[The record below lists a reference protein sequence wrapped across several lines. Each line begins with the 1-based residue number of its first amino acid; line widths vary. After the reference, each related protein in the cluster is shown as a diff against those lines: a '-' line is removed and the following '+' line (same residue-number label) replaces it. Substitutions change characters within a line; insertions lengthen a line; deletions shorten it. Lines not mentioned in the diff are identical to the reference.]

1 MNIYIGV
8 EISVRELD
16 SSLLLATVAASKGHQ
31 VIVSD
36 LESITKGIS
45 SGLLAPGIFHA
56 KSLTPADHKIA
67 RHQAM
72 IDKGFMITSIDEEG
86 GLDIPGY
93 EEFSK
98 VRYSEKTISQSSAV
112 FAWGPEDVET
122 LKNVYAKHSQKIF
135 KTGSPRADLWKSL
148 FFKYWGKPK
157 SAPTKPFLLI
167 SSNMGLAN
175 NANPFFK
182 VLKSKKISGYYE
194 RDPKLFKRD
203 MGRVGEDFLRTYAFI
218 EAIQYL
224 AANNNGYDIVLRP
237 HPSEDIE
244 AWKFYLE
251 DIPNIHVIR
260 EGSIS
265 AWVNNAFAVMHNR
278 CTTALEATIS
288 NKPVVTYIPFKNMQ
302 FSDAPSNKIGEI
314 VQTPEELLE
323 KVNKIFEDSKSI
335 EFKKNIDQIPQA
347 VSNKIYI
354 DENELSAQKIV
365 NVWDS
370 LLKNS
375 FYNSS
380 NWKKFKWLLRVYKI
394 RKMIGKARRS
404 LLGNFHKDNN
414 KFPILKKNDIK
425 KRVSKLQNVLNINKI
440 ECELLSDRTILIK
453 PKNFD

>member
-16 SSLLLATVAASKGHQ
+16 SSLLLATLAASKGHQ

-93 EEFSK
+93 EDFSK
-98 VRYSEKTISQSSAV
+98 GRYSEKTISQSSAV

-122 LKNVYAKHSQKIF
+122 LKRVYSRHSKKIY

-157 SAPTKPFLLI
+157 SAPTKPFLLV

-175 NANPFFK
+175 NTNPFFK

-194 RDPKLFKRD
+194 RDPELFKRD

-218 EAIQYL
+218 EAIRYL

-251 DIPNIHVIR
+251 DITDVHVIR
-260 EGSIS
+260 DGSIS
-265 AWVNNAFAVMHNR
+265 AWVNSAFAVMHNR

-288 NKPVVTYIPFKNMQ
+288 KNQ
-302 FSDAPSNKIGEI
+302 
-314 VQTPEELLE
+314 
-323 KVNKIFEDSKSI
+323 
-335 EFKKNIDQIPQA
+335 
-347 VSNKIYI
+347 
-354 DENELSAQKIV
+354 
-365 NVWDS
+365 W
-370 LLKNS
+370 
-375 FYNSS
+375 
-380 NWKKFKWLLRVYKI
+380 
-394 RKMIGKARRS
+394 
-404 LLGNFHKDNN
+404 
-414 KFPILKKNDIK
+414 
-425 KRVSKLQNVLNINKI
+425 
-440 ECELLSDRTILIK
+440 
-453 PKNFD
+453 

>member
-1 MNIYIGV
+1 MTTILLVEDNEMNKDML
-8 EISVRELD
+8 SR
-16 SSLLLATVAASKGHQ
+16 
-31 VIVSD
+31 
-36 LESITKGIS
+36 
-45 SGLLAPGIFHA
+45 
-56 KSLTPADHKIA
+56 
-67 RHQAM
+67 R
-72 IDKGFMITSIDEEG
+72 
-86 GLDIPGY
+86 
-93 EEFSK
+93 
-98 VRYSEKTISQSSAV
+98 
-112 FAWGPEDVET
+112 
-122 LKNVYAKHSQKIF
+122 
-135 KTGSPRADLWKSL
+135 
-148 FFKYWGKPK
+148 
-157 SAPTKPFLLI
+157 LI
-167 SSNMGLAN
+167 
-175 NANPFFK
+175 
-182 VLKSKKISGYYE
+182 KK
-194 RDPKLFKRD
+194 
-203 MGRVGEDFLRTYAFI
+203 
-218 EAIQYL
+218 
-224 AANNNGYDIVLRP
+224 GYDIVLRP
-237 HPSEDIE
+237 HPVENLE
-244 AWKFYLE
+244 AWKIYLHG
-251 DIPNIHVIR
+251 IPNVHIIR
-260 EGSIS
+260 DGSITP
-265 AWVNNAFAVMHNR
+265 WINNAFAVMHNR